1 MNRRFAISVL
11 LATLTLQSATA
22 QINESKTYRCLAKD
36 AVSLEGNGTLGKS
49 AGAEEY
55 RKRVDGMII
64 DTRVLAKSA

>member
-1 MNRRFAISVL
+1 
-11 LATLTLQSATA
+11 
-22 QINESKTYRCLAKD
+22 LAKD